1 MTKTESHGARHRRG
15 HRPLLVLAVL
25 PFLAAC
31 PPEDQRT
38 GTVNQDEVAQA
49 LSPEAR
55 AELDLANVAYR
66 AGDARNPLNEPGV
79 NIREGDYE
87 TALSHFERVV
97 EMAPDDATGWFGIFM
112 AQNALGNAEA
122 AEEALAEARSRAPGA
137 SLIHDT
143 VPPGP

>member
-66 AGDARNPLNEPGV
+66 AGD
-79 NIREGDYE
+79 YE